1 MLWSGGHRLL
11 RALGRSAPVLL
22 TGFTGEEG
30 SCNSPVGLVANFY
43 YLSAAVKRTLG
54 EHTDVPRHRRSFWS
68 TANPP
73 VVSKHKGI

>member
-1 MLWSGGHRLL
+1 MLWSGGHGLL

-22 TGFTGEEG
+22 TGLTGEEG
-30 SCNSPVGLVANFY
+30 SCNSPVGLVANF

-73 VVSKHKGI
+73 VVSKDKGI